1 VSGAGAADV
10 TVHVVT
16 GGAGFIGSHLV
27 KRLLE
32 EDPAAVV
39 HVVDCLTYAGCLEN
53 LDPVRDDRRLRF
65 HRVDVADARALEAA
79 LPPRADLVFHLAAE
93 SHVDRSLDGASAF
106 ARTNVLGTLAV
117 LEWGASHGAP
127 RHVQVSTD
135 EVYGTLG
142 PDDPPWTEGTP
153 LAPRNPY
160 AATKAAADL
169 LALAHARS
177 FGRDVV
183 VTRCGN
189 NYGPNQHPEKMVPT
203 AILSALAGEPVPLYG
218 DGLHARDWIHVRDHV
233 EGLVAAA
240 RRGRAGEVYHL
251 GGAGDRRNV
260 DVAKEIL
267 AAAGRDAT
275 LLRSVPDR
283 PGHDR
288 RYALDARKAA
298 TDLGVRPTIP
308 FGRGLAETVAWYR
321 ANGPWVAAARAR
333 APALARGLAARP

>member
-1 VSGAGAADV
+1 V
-10 TVHVVT
+10 TVAVVT

-27 KRLLE
+27 KRLLDR
-32 EDPAAVV
+32 DPGATV

-53 LDPVRDDRRLRF
+53 LDPHRADPRLVF
-65 HRVDVADARALEAA
+65 HRVDVADAEGLARAL
-79 LPPRADLVFHLAAE
+79 PGRVDVVYHLAAE
-93 SHVDRSLDGASAF
+93 SHVDRSLDGAFPF
-106 ARTNVLGTLAV
+106 AKTNVMGTLAV
-117 LEWGASHGAP
+117 LEWGASRGAP

-142 PDDPPWTEGTP
+142 PSDRPWTEASP

-169 LALAHARS
+169 VALAHARS

-189 NYGPNQHPEKMVPT
+189 TYGPNQHPEKMVPT
-203 AILSALAGEPVPLYG
+203 AILAALAGQPVPVYG
-218 DGLHARDWIHVRDHV
+218 DGLHVRDWIHVRDHV

-240 RRGRAGEVYHL
+240 TAGRSGEVYHL
-251 GGAGDRRNV
+251 GASSDRPNL
-260 DVAKEIL
+260 DVARAVL
-267 AAAGRDAT
+267 ARVGRDAS

-288 RYALDARKAA
+288 RYALDPSKAA
-298 TDLGVRPTIP
+298 EELGFRARVP
-308 FGRGLAETVAWYR
+308 FEEGLAETVAWYR
-321 ANGPWVAAARAR
+321 EHAAWVAAARTR
-333 APALARGLAARP
+333 APAMRRGLAVG